1 MLFTPPNH
9 GTRTDRC
16 IDQLSQ
22 LTEPNR
28 RLVNVSYFSPAV
40 EGTNVTFSC
49 KDPHLL
55 YEGPDSV
62 TCMENG
68 KWEPDPKNVK
78 CIWHNG

>member
-1 MLFTPPNH
+1 MLLTPLNC
-9 GTRTDRC
+9 GTCTARC
-16 IDQLSQ
+16 IDPLRQ

-28 RLVNVSYFSPAV
+28 LVNVGYFSPAV

-78 CIWHNG
+78 CIWWNG